1 MYICICKR
9 NLYNTCVRENFY
21 IYIYNI
27 KYNEP
32 YIFDDRYPDTTTFA
46 SPRDCVTKVKFKL
59 DNDTKKY
66 RLIKARDLQPY
77 EEAASL
83 HITPTHRRMKILLN
97 IINNLL

>member
-1 MYICICKR
+1 M
-9 NLYNTCVRENFY
+9 
-21 IYIYNI
+21 
-27 KYNEP
+27 
-32 YIFDDRYPDTTTFA
+32 
-46 SPRDCVTKVKFKL
+46 

-97 IINNLL
+97 IKQFYHTISYYLIIYNIILLGGGGIDYFYIRQIKT